1 MGMLLVALPPT
12 PASLHAMTTTITTT
26 TIMSSSWMHLLT
38 LGIDTSRK
46 TSHHY
51 TLHRAPAVSNA
62 LLMSGM
68 LVGIRAS
75 LGLQTRMFIQ
85 TEHG

>member
-46 TSHHY
+46 TNHHY
-51 TLHRAPAVSNA
+51 TLHRAPAIS
-62 LLMSGM
+62 MSGM
-68 LVGIRAS
+68 LIGIRAS